1 MKLMGHSS
9 GVVGVALVLGK
20 LGGGAGPKTNG
31 KCRIGSDSEVPRIL
45 SAALAAVEP
54 PIREVSMKRLYL
66 PSLALAATLAACGPQ
81 GATTGQDTEVDR
93 QAIRELNNAY
103 TAGVNSEN
111 ADALAGLYTDEAVL
125 LWEGRPA
132 VIGRSNV
139 RAALAQWL
147 ALGDF
152 QLSATVEE
160 VEVVGDLSYYWGS
173 ARGTLTDSS
182 GNESAVALNY
192 LDVCKRQPDGSWK
205 ISHHMN
211 NNPNEAGS

>member
-1 MKLMGHSS
+1 MKLMGHWS
-9 GVVGVALVLGK
+9 GVVGAALVLGK
-20 LGGGAGPKTNG
+20 LGGGAGRESNG

-93 QAIRELNNAY
+93 QAIRESNDAY
-103 TAGVNSEN
+103 TAAVNSGN
-111 ADALAGLYTDEAVL
+111 ADTLAALYTDDAVL
-125 LWEGRPA
+125 LWAGHPA
-132 VIGRSNV
+132 VVGRSNI
-139 RAALAQWL
+139 RAELAKVL

-152 QLSATVEE
+152 QYSATVEE
-160 VEVVGDLSYYWGS
+160 VEVVGDLGYFWGY

-182 GNESAVALNY
+182 GNESAVDLNY
-192 LDVCKRQPDGSWK
+192 LVVLKRQPDGSWK
-205 ISHHMN
+205 FSHHMN
-211 NNPNEAGS
+211 NNPN